1 MTVTARAGTPS
12 RGRCTAMRT
21 GEASET
27 GRGVEWGI
35 VRAKPRMEALNEGA
49 SRTGP

>member
-1 MTVTARAGTPS
+1 MTMAARAGTSS
-12 RGRCTAMRT
+12 RGRSAAMRT
-21 GEASET
+21 DEASEI

-35 VRAKPRMEALNEGA
+35 VRVKPRIEALNEGL